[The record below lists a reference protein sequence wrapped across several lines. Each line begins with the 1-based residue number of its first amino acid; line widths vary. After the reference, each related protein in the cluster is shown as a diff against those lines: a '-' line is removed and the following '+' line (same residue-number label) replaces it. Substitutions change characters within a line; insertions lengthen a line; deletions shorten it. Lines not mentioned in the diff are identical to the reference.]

1 FLLSQLSVDDFTVY
15 GAAYGTKQE
24 NAFPNLQNALENSPS
39 SLVLPSVDWHATSSL
54 LSTLQE
60 QTGRSPLYVHQLTIR
75 DLRLNASVPSLL
87 VVRLPYTSSSILMPA
102 REALSGNDNIIGQ
115 VLETLKT
122 EAVPFLAILTAVR
135 PSRIVRE
142 GPTLSLGP
150 SRQLLAKEEKYPY
163 PPLAYNRTTDKPCIL
178 FWAAR
183 LQISKGDALIDLT
196 NRTFGDSATVNIGT
210 STCSDDQANL
220 VLMYENVETLGA
232 LRIVFKMS
240 NRLYKVSAKY
250 WFTLDQ
256 LEIYS
261 DGEHASFNV
270 TQVYAPAIYSYHCKR
285 VAQDYQ
291 SSSILPWS
299 SSTRLWEIIFEDFQI
314 QGFGVNGT
322 KFSYASDCAGFFT
335 PAIWMG
341 LLTTLL
347 MVFILTYGLHMIT
360 SLKTMDRFDD
370 PKGPSI
376 SVPQT
381 E

>member
-1 FLLSQLSVDDFTVY
+1 MLHVREFVFLCC
-15 GAAYGTKQE
+15 
-24 NAFPNLQNALENSPS
+24 
-39 SLVLPSVDWHATSSL
+39 LP
-54 LSTLQE
+54 
-60 QTGRSPLYVHQLTIR
+60 
-75 DLRLNASVPSLL
+75 
-87 VVRLPYTSSSILMPA
+87 
-102 REALSGNDNIIGQ
+102 DNIIGQ

-122 EAVPFLAILTAVR
+122 EEVPFLAIFTASR

-142 GPTLSLGP
+142 GPIISLGP
-150 SRQLLAKEEKYPY
+150 RRQLLAEKEKEPY
-163 PPLAYNRTTDKPCIL
+163 PPLAYNLTAASPCIL

-183 LQISKGDALIDLT
+183 IQISNGDKLVDLT
-196 NRTFGDSATVNIGT
+196 NRTFGDDATVNIGT
-210 STCSDDQANL
+210 STCSNLTANL
-220 VLMYENVETLGA
+220 ALEYNNVESLGA
-232 LRIVFKMS
+232 LRIVFRMS
-240 NRLYKVSAKY
+240 RQLYNVSAKH

-256 LEIYS
+256 VEIYS
-261 DGEHASFNV
+261 NGERISFNV

-285 VAQDYQ
+285 VAQDYM

-299 SSTRLWEIIFEDFQI
+299 SSTSSWVVIFEDFQI
-314 QGFGVNGT
+314 QGFGVKGM
-322 KFSYASDCAGFFT
+322 KFSYANDCASFFT